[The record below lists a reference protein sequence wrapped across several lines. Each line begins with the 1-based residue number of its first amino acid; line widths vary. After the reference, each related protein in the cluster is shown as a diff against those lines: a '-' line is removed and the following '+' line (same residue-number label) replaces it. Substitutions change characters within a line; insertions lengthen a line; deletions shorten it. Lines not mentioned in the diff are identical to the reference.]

1 MIQTMPFTSS
11 HRTHAPTYE
20 GEPPTPGTLADKTP
34 SRWYNLPSGD
44 RESVAAAEYSQPAGE
59 EMRILVVDDDPPSVK
74 MTAFLLREEGYEVLT
89 SPNGREALRLLE
101 REKPD
106 LILLDVM
113 MPGLDGFATLRE
125 IRARY
130 HIPVIFLSAKGETVD
145 RVAGLE
151 LGADDYLA
159 KPFEPA
165 ELLARVKAVLRRTE
179 AYALGDSS
187 DRIEAS
193 GIRLDPLTN
202 RAELPGGRIVEL
214 TPIECRLLHCVMRN
228 GGRVL
233 THDQLL
239 DSVWG
244 VNYGGYPNQIAVYV
258 RRLRTK
264 IEDDPDNPTHLVTV
278 RGVGYRFETD

>member
-1 MIQTMPFTSS
+1 MSIP
-11 HRTHAPTYE
+11 
-20 GEPPTPGTLADKTP
+20 LAR
-34 SRWYNLPSGD
+34 SMARWYNAPVENPSHSTDSTQG
-44 RESVAAAEYSQPAGE
+44 Q
-59 EMRILVVDDDPPSVK
+59 MRILVVDDDPPSVK

-89 SPNGREALRLLE
+89 ASNGRDALLLME

-106 LILLDVM
+106 LVLLDVM
-113 MPGLDGFATLRE
+113 MPGLDGFETLRE
-125 IRARY
+125 IRSRDAV
-130 HIPVIFLSAKGETVD
+130 PVIFLSAKGETAD

-151 LGADDYLA
+151 RGADDYLA
-159 KPFEPA
+159 KPFEPS

-179 AYALGDSS
+179 AYALGDPS
-187 DRIEAS
+187 DRIESA

-202 RAELPGGRIVEL
+202 RADLPGGGTVEL

-228 GGRVL
+228 AGRVL

-239 DSVWG
+239 NSVWG

-264 IEDDPDNPTHLVTV
+264 IEEDPDNPQHLVTV
-278 RGVGYRFETD
+278 RGVGYRFEPL

>member
-1 MIQTMPFTSS
+1 MFQTMPFPST
-11 HRTHAPTYE
+11 HRAHAPTYE
-20 GEPPTPGTLADKTP
+20 APPTPGTLAAGP
-34 SRWYNLPSGD
+34 SRWYTSLSGD
-44 RESVAAAEYSQPAGE
+44 RESVAVSPQEV
-59 EMRILVVDDDPPSVK
+59 MRILVVDDDPPSVK

-113 MPGLDGFATLRE
+113 MPGLDGFETLRE

-179 AYALGDSS
+179 AYALGDPS

-244 VNYGGYPNQIAVYV
+244 ANYGGYPNQIAV
-258 RRLRTK
+258 
-264 IEDDPDNPTHLVTV
+264 
-278 RGVGYRFETD
+278 